1 MLIYQPNQHQNNFPL
16 VKGQECRC
24 GAKECRGIIG
34 GKNKDFLITL
44 DGDESEPAN
53 NKTQLKAPTNQKSS
67 PTSRTLEDEKWFAS
81 KMSKEDMQWI
91 EKNAP
96 KPPQL
101 EAKSIKC
108 TVCNEYLDFKAQ
120 STCHRHPDLGLSV
133 LVINI
138 FFTCPFRCP
147 DVQQV

>member
-1 MLIYQPNQHQNNFPL
+1 M
-16 VKGQECRC
+16 
-24 GAKECRGIIG
+24 
-34 GKNKDFLITL
+34 

-53 NKTQLKAPTNQKSS
+53 NKTQSKTLTIQKPT

-81 KMSKEDMQWI
+81 KVSKEDMQWI

-120 STCHRHPDLGLSV
+120 STVHRHPDLGLSI
-133 LVINI
+133 LLIPI
-138 FFTCPFRCP
+138 Y
-147 DVQQV
+147 